1 MSQITNFASTAAVQF
16 QLPLV
21 PSLSLFNDD
30 GKMNLRAIRKQV
42 FGMTQEEFSEML
54 AVAKDTYKSWE
65 KNHRMPSGPSLSLLR
80 IAVARP
86 DVVKA
91 VLGNK
96 EDLGNSIEA
105 GTMAEV

>member
-1 MSQITNFASTAAVQF
+1 MSRMNITAASGVQF

-21 PSLSLFNDD
+21 ASLSLFNDD
-30 GKMNLRAIRKQV
+30 GTINLRAIRKQI
-42 FGMTQEEFSEML
+42 FRMTQEEMSDML
-54 AVAKDTYKSWE
+54 SVARDTYKSWE
-65 KNHRMPSGPSLSLLR
+65 KNHRSPSGPALSLLR

-96 EDLGNSIEA
+96 DEPTMEIEA
-105 GTMAEV
+105 EMAEA